1 MFNEI
6 DDKEKA
12 LIKNSDNSEILNN
25 MDLDSKPLRTSNS
38 KYL

>member
-6 DDKEKA
+6 DDKQKA

-25 MDLDSKPLRTSNS
+25 RDQDSKPLRTSNS